1 MHIVVQI
8 ARFLVQPSLDTL
20 KRRKHKSDLVQ
31 LHVQL
36 QGLFVI
42 SIHRKNI
49 HRMGAVPQKNMV
61 AGLSPCYLNS

>member
-42 SIHRKNI
+42 SIYRKKY
-49 HRMGAVPQKNMV
+49 PQYGRRTPKNYGYRSV
-61 AGLSPCYLNS
+61 TLLS